1 MEVKE
6 IVLMV
11 FIILVVVY
19 LLINAFSKTT
29 QLTKMAPAKV
39 AQTISADKMKNVNNS
54 SNFTYSM
61 WLYVDDWNY
70 LFGEKKTVLDRANS
84 PTVLLGDKPNTL
96 MVHMNYFNNGS
107 TSVTGRGSSRGA
119 AAANVGPTD
128 AQAAVCQKAA
138 DACAAGYACAC
149 AVCGANGIP
158 LADGPGQTG
167 QGGAGTLAAR
177 RAANNTS
184 VNTCLIENIPIQK
197 WFNVIVSLYGLTLDI
212 YLDGKLVRTCVMPG
226 VPKVDNAANINVTNN
241 GGFSGWTTKFQFW
254 SDASN
259 PQQAYNIYKAGFGGS
274 ILGNAVSKYRV
285 QVSMLKD
292 NVQKGSFQI

>member
-1 MEVKE
+1 MDLKQ
-6 IVLMV
+6 IVIIV

-29 QLTKMAPAKV
+29 QLTKMATGKV

-61 WLYVDDWNY
+61 WLFVDDWNY
-70 LFGEKKTVLDRANS
+70 LFGEKKTVLDRSNS

-96 MVHMNYFNNGS
+96 LVNMNYYNNGS
-107 TSVTGRGSSRGA
+107 TTVAGA
-119 AAANVGPTD
+119 SGASTPTPTD
-128 AQAAVCQKAA
+128 AQKAICKQAA

-149 AVCGANGIP
+149 GTCDANGIP
-158 LADGPGQTG
+158 LGDPTDP
-167 QGGAGTLAAR
+167 AA
-177 RAANNTS
+177 AASAASQASANS
-184 VNTCLIENIPIQK
+184 KVHTCLIENIPIQK
-197 WFNVIVSLYGLTLDI
+197 WFNVVVSLYGLTLDI

-226 VPKVDNAANINVTNN
+226 VPQVNNAANINVTNN

-274 ILGNAVSKYRV
+274 ILGNALSKYRL

-292 NVQKGSFQI
+292 NVQQGSFQI